1 MTKIDIKYEMTIELE
16 DLELGKRTIKL
27 SKKDA
32 EDLYNALFYALGKQT
47 GLHYAPGV
55 RDIQPLSPWPTMNPS
70 PIRFGEIMCSV
81 SETK

>member
-47 GLHYAPGV
+47 GLQYAQGV